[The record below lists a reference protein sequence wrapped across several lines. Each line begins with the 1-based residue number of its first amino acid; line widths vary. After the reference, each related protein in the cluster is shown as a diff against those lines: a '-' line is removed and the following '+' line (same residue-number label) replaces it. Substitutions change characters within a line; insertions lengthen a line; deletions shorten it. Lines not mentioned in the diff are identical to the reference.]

1 MCPFLL
7 NYWNGQSKTRPFSPQ
22 GVGRLP
28 LEGVWKGAPAPTH
41 HPWSSTAQPWGKP
54 WEPQQNASAGASP
67 TSRER
72 KRKATKC
79 PSGACPRPGTT
90 ATMAQT
96 QPMDGAEEKQSQDIG
111 KLYFFSLPPS
121 LPLPFFYFYFPFSL
135 LFLSSV
141 AFAERWGLC
150 KRAGRERAGWERKY
164 ILRHFHYSTWW
175 ELIKILNWK

>member
-54 WEPQQNASAGASP
+54 WESQQNASAGASP

-111 KLYFFSLPPS
+111 KLYFFFPPS
-121 LPLPFFYFYFPFSL
+121 LSSPTLL
-135 LFLSSV
+135 LFLFSLFSS
-141 AFAERWGLC
+141 FPFFCCLC
-150 KRAGRERAGWERKY
+150 RKVRSLQKGREGAGWVGKEVYFTALSLLDLMRANKN
-164 ILRHFHYSTWW
+164 S
-175 ELIKILNWK
+175 